1 MRAKEFTINIP
12 INITMNADGSV
23 GVSTG
28 EENDTPDTS
37 SAPVMVPP
45 LQQHIELSKAK
56 SGKHSAVID
65 TLTQDEYAAD
75 AEDDTIDSN
84 RSW

>member
-12 INITMNADGSV
+12 ISITMNSDGSF
-23 GVSTG
+23 GIEQKEDDDSIDTG
-28 EENDTPDTS
+28 QSPS
-37 SAPVMVPP
+37 FVPP

-56 SGKHSAVID
+56 SGKHSQVID
-65 TLTQDEYAAD
+65 DLTQDDY
-75 AEDDTIDSN
+75 AEDDDIDSN